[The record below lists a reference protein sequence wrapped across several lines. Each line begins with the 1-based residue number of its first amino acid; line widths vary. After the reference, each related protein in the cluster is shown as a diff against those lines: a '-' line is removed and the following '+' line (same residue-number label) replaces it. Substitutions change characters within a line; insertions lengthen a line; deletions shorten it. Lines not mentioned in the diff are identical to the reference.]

1 VRRYWRAKRDGSH
14 TPIVQAVRAA
24 GCSVAETHAV
34 GSGFPDL
41 VVGVPFGPQAGV
53 TVLLEVKRP
62 GRGKAHGASEKATAA
77 RQEAFAESWRG
88 GPILT
93 VSSPE
98 EALRALG
105 LTA

>member
-1 VRRYWRAKRDGSH
+1 MRRYWRAKRDGSH
-14 TPIVQAVRAA
+14 TPIVKALRAA

-34 GSGFPDL
+34 GNGFPDL
-41 VVGVPFGPQAGV
+41 AVGVGGISVF
-53 TVLLEVKRP
+53 LEVKRP